1 MLLVL
6 LVQPWPL
13 AVVVLDPAV
22 SLHLLL
28 LLLLLR
34 RHLLQLLVVVVG
46 AAVELVVVS
55 AVVGRG
61 TGAGEPWRSGV
72 VWA

>member
-28 LLLLLR
+28 LLLLR

-46 AAVELVVVS
+46 AAVELVVVF

-61 TGAGEPWRSGV
+61 TGVGKPRRSGV